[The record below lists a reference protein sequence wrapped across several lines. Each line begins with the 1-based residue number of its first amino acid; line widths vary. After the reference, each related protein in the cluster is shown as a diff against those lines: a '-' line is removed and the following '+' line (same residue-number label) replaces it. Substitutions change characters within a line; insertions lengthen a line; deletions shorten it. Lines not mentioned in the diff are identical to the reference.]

1 MMLRLHQIILKDL
14 EQFFSIYNKIVTI
27 DDQIRVEKLQFDI
40 NREAAI
46 ISAISSG
53 KTDQCE
59 YLTDEEILPSNQ
71 KQIIEQAKFTY
82 STFGKVFEKKKKKTI
97 EDQKKKQTKQN
108 SLGFKRFRFQ
118 NN

>member
-1 MMLRLHQIILKDL
+1 M
-14 EQFFSIYNKIVTI
+14 TI

-40 NREAAI
+40 NRVAAI

-82 STFGKVFEKKKKKTI
+82 SPLGKVFEKQIKTIQDQAKKT
-97 EDQKKKQTKQN
+97 TN
-108 SLGFKRFRFQ
+108 
-118 NN
+118 